1 MCCKYLTTFAA
12 SFVRHN
18 KEITMP
24 RGESFGTERIDRPDE
39 TTGVLVRQITSFPLP
54 SLHLHYETPT
64 FTPDG
69 NRMLFVTQRELVR
82 GASWDVVT
90 CASDGRD
97 MVKLSSDADGG
108 ASNCC
113 MTVDGEYALYMEGA
127 TAHRTRL
134 DDASDEVLGTVEDAS
149 GRNYYRGA
157 RSSDGKYYFS
167 AIQRDDMVIIV
178 RWNLATGNNVVI
190 ADGFGVNHPRANPG
204 APEIEYGIKR
214 HQPDGRFALGKVIID
229 TDTLEQVHI
238 DIPNPEYERGH
249 TTWMGQT
256 GGFVATLKPP
266 GKAVVRAD
274 RGADQVEV
282 LAEGPYFW
290 HCGASYDGE
299 WVIADTNWPDEGLWL
314 INASTKKRALL
325 CFGHASQGH
334 PQTTHTHPNL
344 SDDGRMAVYT
354 SDRTGTTQVYVAY
367 VPDEMRRELSS

>member
-1 MCCKYLTTFAA
+1 
-12 SFVRHN
+12 
-18 KEITMP
+18 MP

-64 FTPDG
+64 FTPDSE
-69 NRMLFVTQRELVR
+69 RMLFVTQRELVR
-82 GASWDVVT
+82 GAPWDVVT

-97 MVKLSSDADGG
+97 MVKLSSDAEGG

-113 MTVDGEYALYMEGA
+113 MTTDGKYALYMEGA

-134 DDASDEVLGTVEDAS
+134 ADASDEVLGTVKDAS

-157 RSSDGKYYFS
+157 RSSDGKHYFS
-167 AIQRDDMVIIV
+167 AIQRDDKVIIV
-178 RWNLATGNNVVI
+178 RWDLVTGEYVI
-190 ADGFGVNHPRANPG
+190 VTEGDGVNHPKANPG
-204 APEIEYGIKR
+204 APEIEYGVKHR
-214 HQPDGRFALGKVIID
+214 LADGSLAAQKVAIN
-229 TDTLEQVHI
+229 TDTVK
-238 DIPNPEYERGH
+238 PVVSTFPMPEASPAH
-249 TTWMGQT
+249 TTWLGRT
-256 GGFVATLKPP
+256 GSKASTLKPP

-299 WVIADTNWPDEGLWL
+299 WVIADTNWPDDGLWL

-325 CFGHASQGH
+325 CYGHASQGH

-344 SDDGRMAVYT
+344 SDDGRMAVFT